1 MFGFINLH
9 KPVGFTSHD
18 CVAKLRRLLNTKKIG
33 HGGTLDPTATGVLPV
48 AVGKATRLLQFL
60 PTPKAYR
67 ALIRLGI
74 STTTDDLEGEVIYR
88 ATEIN
93 LATTEIITNLNSFVG
108 TIAQVPP
115 MYSAIKKNGKKLY
128 ELARKGENIALEPRT
143 ITINKIELINIYQG
157 DFYELEVDIHCSP
170 GTYIRAIARDLG
182 KQLGVGGTL
191 ANLMR
196 TESCGMQL
204 KDSITFEQIE
214 NQLQQQTF
222 TLIEPSVVLNH
233 LDSVILVKDDCR
245 RWCQGQLVDL
255 SQAKTNSSISVLNQE
270 NHLATYAET
279 GTFLGISLL
288 IERDNIL
295 KVKPQIVLIGSHVE
309 YDKLLERF

>member
-33 HGGTLDPTATGVLPV
+33 HGGTLDPAATGVLPI

-60 PTPKAYR
+60 PAPKAYR

-74 STTTDDLEGEVIYR
+74 STTTDDLEGEIIHR

-93 LATTEIITNLNSFVG
+93 LATTEIPTNLNSFVG
-108 TIAQVPP
+108 TIAQIPP

-128 ELARKGENIALEPRT
+128 ELARKGENITLEPRI
-143 ITINKIELINIYQG
+143 ITINKIELINVYQG
-157 DFYELEVDIHCSP
+157 DFYDLEVDIYCSP

-191 ANLMR
+191 ANLVR

-204 KDSITFEQIE
+204 ENSITFEEIE
-214 NQLQQQTF
+214 TQLQQQTF
-222 TLIEPSVVLNH
+222 TLIEPSAVLSH
-233 LDSVILVKDDCR
+233 LNSVILVGDDCQ

-255 SQAKTNSSISVLNQE
+255 SQAKNSSSISVLNQDSYV
-270 NHLATYAET
+270 ATYADT

-288 IERDNIL
+288 IERDNVL
-295 KVKPQIVLIGSHVE
+295 KIKPKIVLNGE
-309 YDKLLERF
+309 NN

>member
-74 STTTDDLEGEVIYR
+74 STTTDDLEGEVLYR

-108 TIAQVPP
+108 TIPQVPP
-115 MYSAIKKNGKKLY
+115 IYSAIKKNGKKLY
-128 ELARKGENIALEPRT
+128 ELARKGENIALEPRI

-157 DFYELEVDIHCSP
+157 DFYELEVNIHCSP

-182 KQLGVGGTL
+182 KQLGAGGTL

-233 LDSVILVKDDCR
+233 LNSVILVHDDCQ

-255 SQAKTNSSISVLNQE
+255 SQAKTSISISILNQDSYV
-270 NHLATYAET
+270 ATYADT

-288 IERDNIL
+288 IERDNI
-295 KVKPQIVLIGSHVE
+295 VKIKPKIVLNSSE
-309 YDKLLERF
+309 NN